1 MTGYF
6 ESIKKNFVIKANNNE
21 KAKTSVSRT
30 IAHNN
35 EFTFKKSFEQIPF
48 KGDMQLQGAKRVK
61 QRNSRLTSF
70 DKDFEMVDNSYTISI
85 QDQIQAKRGSIDSQE
100 RHYGPIIGQAPHQK
114 NNTFVLN
121 TEQSSNESPMMSI
134 R

>member
-1 MTGYF
+1 
-6 ESIKKNFVIKANNNE
+6 
-21 KAKTSVSRT
+21 
-30 IAHNN
+30 
-35 EFTFKKSFEQIPF
+35 
-48 KGDMQLQGAKRVK
+48 MQLQGAKRVK

-100 RHYGPIIGQAPHQK
+100 RHYGPIIPQIGQVPHQK

-121 TEQSSNESPMMSI
+121 TEQSSNESPMVSI